1 MCGIAGIINLSQ
13 LQLGLTEKKLFRDLL
28 VATSLRGKHS
38 TGMFTVPLDNSKP
51 IKIFKR
57 AMCAGEYI
65 ETNEFGLMMK
75 DFNDYK
81 YVIGHTRYATTGQVN
96 DENAHPFTCEH
107 ITLVHN
113 GSVGNKHEI
122 CVLGDKKGTDCE
134 VDSESLAI
142 ALSKNSIE
150 DFVTKIQGAF
160 AIVWY
165 DVEKRKLHFIRN
177 TERPLHFGIVKD
189 DDVILFASEA
199 EALYFVA
206 KRNEVELSKIFSLNV
221 GTLLTFDKD
230 RNFETKKIYD
240 GQRVMPT
247 YQAYGG
253 RYPHYYNNYW
263 DDDYGSCTPY
273 VGRRQ
278 QHKPVGVDD
287 LFPKTKDN
295 NPFSVINMQKHDE
308 VEFNYESF
316 EPYGSNPERGCMLGK
331 QCDWPHRKIKIHN
344 YCKSHLPT
352 EKGAIMSSG
361 LIGLSEDKKI
371 NDWSL
376 KYTLMLNPASIVEL
390 EEYDDYIFDD
400 DDDAYF
406 NDEVGEKY
414 LVNGQYVDYEVFRKA
429 TEDGCEACSCP
440 INSIDDSRIKWTDT
454 NRPICYDC
462 SKSGEFDSHI
472 AVNPS

>member
-13 LQLGLTEKKLFRDLL
+13 QQFGLTEKKLFRDLL
-28 VATSLRGKHS
+28 VTTSLRGKHS
-38 TGMFTVPLDNSKP
+38 TGMFTIPMDNSKSVSVL
-51 IKIFKR
+51 KR
-57 AMCAGEYI
+57 AVSAGQFIDTEQF
-65 ETNEFGLMMK
+65 TTMMK
-75 DFNDYK
+75 DFNNHK
-81 YVIGHTRYATTGQVN
+81 YVIGHTRYATTGEIN
-96 DENAHPFTCEH
+96 DDNAHPFICEN
-107 ITLVHN
+107 IVLVHN
-113 GSVGNKHEI
+113 GNVGNKHQI
-122 CVLGDKKGTDCE
+122 CVLADKKGTDCN
-134 VDSESLAI
+134 VDSEALAI

-150 DFVTKIQGAF
+150 DFVSKVEGAF
-160 AIVWY
+160 AVVWY
-165 DVEKRKLHFIRN
+165 DTKEKKLHFIRN

-240 GQRVMPT
+240 GQPVRPT
-247 YQAYGG
+247 YQPYRG

-263 DDDYGSCTPY
+263 DDDYGSCSPY
-273 VGRRQ
+273 VS
-278 QHKPVGVDD
+278 KGVND
-287 LFPKTKDN
+287 LFPENKDD
-295 NPFSVINMQKHDE
+295 NPFSAVSMQKHDE

-316 EPYGSNPERGCMLGK
+316 EPYSSNPERGCILGK

-352 EKGAIMSSG
+352 GKEAIMSSG
-361 LIGLSEDKKI
+361 LIGLAEDKKI

-376 KYTLMLNPASIVEL
+376 KYTLMLSPNNLIEL
-390 EEYDDYIFDD
+390 VDYDDYIFDD

-406 NDEVGEKY
+406 KDEMGQKY

-440 INSIDDSRIKWTDT
+440 INSIDDSRIKWTDM

-462 SKSGEFDSHI
+462 SKSGEYDSHI
-472 AVNPS
+472 AVQLS